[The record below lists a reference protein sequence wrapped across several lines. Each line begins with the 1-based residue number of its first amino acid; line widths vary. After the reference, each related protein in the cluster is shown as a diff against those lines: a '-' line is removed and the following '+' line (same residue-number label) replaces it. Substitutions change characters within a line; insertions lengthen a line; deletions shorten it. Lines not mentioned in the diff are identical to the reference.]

1 MNEQFENLHELALVI
16 ISKLSWYTEEARDK
30 AFALVRDAQ
39 AAVTKKPVAPK
50 KTTPPPT
57 DEKDA

>member
-16 ISKLSWYTEEARDK
+16 ISKVSWYTEEARDK
-30 AFALVRDAQ
+30 AFALVREAQ
-39 AAVTKKPVAPK
+39 AAVTKKPATPK
-50 KTTPPPT
+50 KMTAPQP